1 MTRTSARGPQ
11 TISALVSVTSVE
23 DLSPTFR
30 RVRMAGA
37 DLLGASPALIGEGP
51 EITCADAYLKLLIPP
66 PGVARVAWPDAAK
79 PLVWPAKAVQPA
91 VRTYTVRRQDPDTG
105 ELDIDFVLH
114 EPAGPAT
121 SWASTAQPGDELIVV
136 GPDSRADDSTGGMDF
151 QPHGARRL
159 LLAAD
164 ESGLPAVRNILQR
177 IPKGTAASVFLEVP
191 TAADCV
197 PMPTANGDVV
207 VTWLVRGE
215 HPYGERLTQAIDA
228 WAIDTEISGS
238 FYAWV
243 AGESTTVKVI
253 RRHLVRQCDLPPSSI
268 TFSGYWKIGK
278 AEN

>member
-1 MTRTSARGPQ
+1 MTEQHTPFPPF
-11 TISALVSVTSVE
+11 VTKVK
-23 DLSPTFR
+23 R
-30 RVRMAGA
+30 
-37 DLLGASPALIGEGP
+37 
-51 EITCADAYLKLLIPP
+51 
-66 PGVARVAWPDAAK
+66 VARVSPSYVRVTLGGDTLEHFAPHGNDHRIKLILQHADGSYGDFGIKDSPPPSLTDWYTRWRTLPDEHRN
-79 PLVWPAKAVQPA
+79 PI
-91 VRTYTVRRQDPDTG
+91 RTYTPSAVRPSER
-105 ELDIDFVLH
+105 EIDIDFVLH

-121 SWASTAQPGDELIVV
+121 AWASNAQLGDELIVV
-136 GPDSRADDSTGGMDF
+136 GPDNRAEDSTGGMDF
-151 QPHGARRL
+151 QPGDARRL

-177 IPKGTAASVFLEVP
+177 LPKSTAASVFLEVP

-197 PMPTANGDVV
+197 PLPTGNTDVV

-228 WAIDTEISGS
+228 WAVAAEISGS

-243 AGESTTVKVI
+243 AGESTTVKTI